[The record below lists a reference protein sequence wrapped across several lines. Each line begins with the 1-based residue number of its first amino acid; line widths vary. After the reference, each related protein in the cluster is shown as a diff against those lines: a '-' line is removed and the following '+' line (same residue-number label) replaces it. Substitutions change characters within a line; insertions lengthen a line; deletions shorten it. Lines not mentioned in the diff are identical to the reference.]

1 MPIELHTRIVRTQ
14 NVMTAPIN
22 QEVVIF
28 NLDKNS
34 YVNLDEIGRRIWDLL
49 ETPQRVTELCQHL
62 GQEFDAAPEQITA
75 DVLAF
80 LNELQ
85 AENLIH
91 VTNE

>member
-1 MPIELHTRIVRTQ
+1 MSIELNTQIVRIQ
-14 NVMTAPIN
+14 NVMTAPID

-28 NLDKNS
+28 NLAKNN

-49 ETPQRVTELCQHL
+49 ETSQRVGDLCQQL
-62 GQEFDAAPEQITA
+62 SLEFDASPEQITA
-75 DVLAF
+75 DVLSF

-91 VTNE
+91 VANE

>member
-1 MPIELHTRIVRTQ
+1 MSIELNTRIVRVQ
-14 NVMTAPIN
+14 NVMTAPID

-28 NLDKNS
+28 NLAKNN

-49 ETPQRVTELCQHL
+49 DTPRNVGDLCRKL
-62 GQEFDAAPEQITA
+62 SEEFDAAPEQITA

-91 VTNE
+91 VAKE

>member
-1 MPIELHTRIVRTQ
+1 MPIELTTRIVRTQ
-14 NVMTAPIN
+14 EVMTAPID

-28 NLDKNS
+28 NLASNN

-49 ETPQRVTELCQHL
+49 DTPRRADDLCRQL
-62 GQEFDAAPEQITA
+62 SQEFDATPEQIAA
-75 DVLAF
+75 DVLPF

-91 VTNE
+91 VADG

>member
-1 MPIELHTRIVRTQ
+1 MSIELNTQIVRIQ
-14 NVMTAPIN
+14 NVMTAPID

-28 NLDKNS
+28 NLAKNN

-49 ETPQRVTELCQHL
+49 ETSQRVGDLCQQL
-62 GQEFDAAPEQITA
+62 SLEFDAPPEQITA
-75 DVLAF
+75 DVLSF

-91 VTNE
+91 VANE

>member
-1 MPIELHTRIVRTQ
+1 MPIELTTRIVRTQ
-14 NVMTAPIN
+14 KVMTAPIDR
-22 QEVVIF
+22 EVVIF
-28 NLDKNS
+28 NLARNS

-49 ETPQRVTELCQHL
+49 AVPQRVDELCRQL
-62 GQEFDAAPEQITA
+62 SQEFDAPPGQITA
-75 DVLAF
+75 DVLPF